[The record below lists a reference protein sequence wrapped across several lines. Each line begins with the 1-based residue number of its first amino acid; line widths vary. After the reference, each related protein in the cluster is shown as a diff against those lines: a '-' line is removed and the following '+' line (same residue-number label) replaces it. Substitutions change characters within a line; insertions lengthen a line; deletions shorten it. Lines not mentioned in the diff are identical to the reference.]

1 MKISHLSRLSGVSV
15 PTIKFY
21 LREQLLPPGVPTA
34 RNQAEYDEAHL
45 ARLRLI
51 RLLTGVGDMSLAAVR
66 DVLAAVDGD
75 DVSPAGLAQV
85 VNQAL
90 RAEYPV
96 PPGSRTAYAD
106 VERRVD
112 GFLAGMGWRLS
123 TGSPERE
130 SLVRVLATLE
140 DLGLPGLLEE
150 LEPYVEAADRIT
162 AAEVDRQQSIDDAAT
177 IVARIVLF
185 EVAFSIVRRM
195 AFSHHLAPRADS
207 NRQGASAPLFAPKG

>member
-66 DVLAAVDGD
+66 EVLAAVDGD

-90 RAEYPV
+90 RDEYPV
-96 PPGSRTAYAD
+96 PPGSPAAYAE
-106 VERRVD
+106 VGRRVD
-112 GFLAGMGWRLS
+112 GFLTGMGWQQS

-130 SLVRVLATLE
+130 SLVRVLAALE
-140 DLGLPGLLEE
+140 GLGLPGLLEE

-162 AAEVDRQQSIDDAAT
+162 AAELDRQQSINDAAT

-185 EVAFSIVRRM
+185 EVAFAIVRRM
-195 AFSHHLAPRADS
+195 AFSHHLAARAES
-207 NRQGASAPLFAPKG
+207 SPQGASTPLFAPER